1 PNHPFYDQ
9 HKYCDMCG
17 VFIPEM
23 IKRAIL
29 NGKEVCVSCYDNV
42 KIIPKE
48 SGIDLNELKKSI
60 EVGHVQLNK
69 PTHYHTHDIDTI
81 EFLKAISVPLP
92 KIPSTTIC
100 NLVCTSFICPLSPV
114 PFLRGLPGYTGV
126 FGATGTG
133 VLNKACSALR
143 LLIKPCETTFLPVSG
158 SVILIQT

>member
-1 PNHPFYDQ
+1 MPNHPFYEQ

-81 EFLKAISVPLP
+81 EFLKRGFPPQVLTGFLIGNIIKYTQRFEYKNGEDDVL
-92 KIPSTTIC
+92 KI
-100 NLVCTSFICPLSPV
+100 VD
-114 PFLRGLPGYTGV
+114 Y
-126 FGATGTG
+126 A
-133 VLNKACSALR
+133 KR
-143 LLIKPCETTFLPVSG
+143 LEEWYKETHS
-158 SVILIQT
+158 